1 MTLEFVWL
9 PQKAGT
15 EEAVMTTIPT
25 LTHPTHFETAAEHL
39 TTNIPTAPPDATAGQ
54 VRAEFAERR
63 FESAHQIAVLV
74 EHKLVGLVRVED
86 LLAAPDG
93 VALSALMDE
102 DPPTVAPGVDQEV
115 AAWKA
120 VEHGESSVAVVDE
133 QTRFLGLIPPCRML
147 SVLLSEHDEDVAR
160 FGGFIAGAAAAR
172 GAIEEPLAQRLKHR
186 LPWLAVGLLGALA
199 VASIVG
205 AFEAQLERSILLAF
219 FIPSIVYLADAV
231 GAQTEALLIRGL
243 SVGVIIRRVV
253 WGELLTGLLLGLVMG
268 ILIFPL
274 VAWRWGQT
282 DIALAVAVS
291 MLATSMTATMVAI
304 SLPWAIHRLGYD
316 PAFASGPVAT
326 VIVDML
332 SVAIYLSITSA
343 ILS

>member
-1 MTLEFVWL
+1 
-9 PQKAGT
+9 
-15 EEAVMTTIPT
+15 MTTIPT
-25 LTHPTHFETAAEHL
+25 LPHPPQFETAAEHL
-39 TTNIPTAPPDATAGQ
+39 ATNIPTTTPDATAGQ
-54 VRAEFAERR
+54 VRAAFAERR
-63 FESAHQIAVLV
+63 FESAHQIAVLI

-102 DPPTVAPGVDQEV
+102 DPPVVAPGVDQEV

-133 QTRFLGLIPPCRML
+133 QIRFLGLIPPCRML
-147 SVLLSEHDEDVAR
+147 
-160 FGGFIAGAAAAR
+160 G
-172 GAIEEPLAQRLKHR
+172 
-186 LPWLAVGLLGALA
+186 VGLVGALA

-205 AFEAQLERSILLAF
+205 AFEAQLEHSILLAF

-253 WGELLTGLLLGLVMG
+253 WSELLTGLVLGVVMG

-282 DIALAVAVS
+282 DIALAVGLS
-291 MLATSMTATMVAI
+291 MLATATTATMVAI

-326 VIVDML
+326 VIVDIL